1 MASDNYT
8 NDMERLLAG
17 GSGAASGA
25 TDPLASA
32 GVAQGREATDQLSK
46 QIADLVRIAQQQV
59 ETTRANTLAIESTAR
74 GSQATGIGTD
84 VAKSA
89 GSFLLKG
96 LTLGPLIGGIA
107 KLFGSSGDKS
117 PEPALQRF
125 ALPEPIRAEAG
136 LSPEGNLYS
145 IARGSGDQPRVLS
158 PMLTASEPQAS
169 VGGNRNSGAIQN
181 ITVNISAMDS
191 KSFMDRS
198 DDIARAV
205 REAMLHSHSLNDVV
219 NDL

>member
-8 NDMERLLAG
+8 NDIERLLAG

-25 TDPLASA
+25 TDPLESA

-74 GSQATGIGTD
+74 GSQATGIGAD

-89 GSFLLKG
+89 GNFLLKG
-96 LTLGPLIGGIA
+96 LTLGPLIGGLA
-107 KLFGSSGDKS
+107 KLFGGSGDKS
-117 PEPALQRF
+117 PEPAIERF

-136 LSPEGNLYS
+136 LSSDGSLYS

-158 PMLTASEPQAS
+158 PLLTASEPQAS
-169 VGGNRNSGAIQN
+169 VGGIE
-181 ITVNISAMDS
+181 TVG
-191 KSFMDRS
+191 RS
-198 DDIARAV
+198 RTLRSTLVQWTV
-205 REAMLHSHSLNDVV
+205 RVLWIEAMISPGRCERRCCTLTL
-219 NDL
+219 

>member
-74 GSQATGIGTD
+74 A
-84 VAKSA
+84 VRVKN
-89 GSFLLKG
+89 FE
-96 LTLGPLIGGIA
+96 TLGEII
-107 KLFGSSGDKS
+107 
-117 PEPALQRF
+117 
-125 ALPEPIRAEAG
+125 
-136 LSPEGNLYS
+136 
-145 IARGSGDQPRVLS
+145 
-158 PMLTASEPQAS
+158 
-169 VGGNRNSGAIQN
+169 
-181 ITVNISAMDS
+181 
-191 KSFMDRS
+191 
-198 DDIARAV
+198 
-205 REAMLHSHSLNDVV
+205 
-219 NDL
+219 